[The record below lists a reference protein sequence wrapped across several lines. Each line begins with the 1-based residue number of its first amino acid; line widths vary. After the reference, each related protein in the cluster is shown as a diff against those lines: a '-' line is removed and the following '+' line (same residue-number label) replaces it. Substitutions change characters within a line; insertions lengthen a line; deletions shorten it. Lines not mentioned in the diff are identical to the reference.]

1 MQKIGEII
9 NIANKVFV
17 KNIKK
22 QIKKI
27 KNSQFRD
34 EVKNNLSMAGELLID
49 SIYMFNK
56 KKTIAAISILR
67 NVYEMTLKG
76 IVLDKN
82 EEIFNSYKII
92 KKSGNA
98 DKDNSSK
105 IRKFIG
111 ENFKEYFYVLEN
123 DESFNNIYGNGVL
136 TYLYDKLCS
145 YSHASKIM
153 EELYKIKNDEV
164 IVEQMI
170 CIFLLYAMVIFYM
183 DATSV
188 KLNRTNIS
196 EATCIFYTIIVA
208 YSFYDWTIN
217 KDELNKL
224 QKYNEIIDLSEIKN
238 LIVSNNSRMRTP
250 QTISAIARILENI
263 DYKLIKKEDITRLKI
278 SIKSTYLNKLI
289 SYIDNDSNIIDVATK
304 NKSVYN
310 NLRID
315 LPKEIENEKTKA
327 ITK

>member
-1 MQKIGEII
+1 MQKIEEII

-27 KNSQFRD
+27 KDSQFRD

-82 EEIFNSYKII
+82 EEIFNSYQII
-92 KKSGNA
+92 KKSGKA

-145 YSHASKIM
+145 YSHSSKIM
-153 EELYKIKNDEV
+153 EELYKIKKDEI
-164 IVEQMI
+164 IVNQMI
-170 CIFLLYAMVIFYM
+170 CIFLLYVMVVFFM

-196 EATCIFYTIIVA
+196 DATCIFYTIIVA

-224 QKYNEIIDLSEIKN
+224 QKYNEIIDLSIDLNQDYYQKEKELTSYITGEIQKEIK
-238 LIVSNNSRMRTP
+238 
-250 QTISAIARILENI
+250 Q
-263 DYKLIKKEDITRLKI
+263 DI
-278 SIKSTYLNKLI
+278 SIEENVEFEKYLKKYCGKTN
-289 SYIDNDSNIIDVATK
+289 YQ
-304 NKSVYN
+304 
-310 NLRID
+310 D
-315 LPKEIENEKTKA
+315 LVDLFPKIKF
-327 ITK
+327 

>member
-22 QIKKI
+22 QIKEI

-170 CIFLLYAMVIFYM
+170 CIFLLYSMVIFYM

-208 YSFYDWTIN
+208 YTFYDWTIN

-224 QKYNEIIDLSEIKN
+224 QKYNKIIDLSIDLNQDYYQKEKGLASYITGEIQKEIK
-238 LIVSNNSRMRTP
+238 
-250 QTISAIARILENI
+250 Q
-263 DYKLIKKEDITRLKI
+263 DI
-278 SIKSTYLNKLI
+278 SIEENVGGEKYLEKYCGKTNYQNFI
-289 SYIDNDSNIIDVATK
+289 AFATK
-304 NKSVYN
+304 IKV
-310 NLRID
+310 
-315 LPKEIENEKTKA
+315 
-327 ITK
+327 

>member
-1 MQKIGEII
+1 MQKIEEII

-27 KNSQFRD
+27 KDSQFRD

-82 EEIFNSYKII
+82 EEIFNSYQII
-92 KKSGNA
+92 KKSGKA

-145 YSHASKIM
+145 YSHSSKIM
-153 EELYKIKNDEV
+153 EELYKIKKDEI
-164 IVEQMI
+164 IVNQMI
-170 CIFLLYAMVIFYM
+170 CIFLLYVMVVFFM

-188 KLNRTNIS
+188 KLKQIAIS
-196 EATCIFYTIIVA
+196 ENTCILYTIIMI
-208 YSFYDWTIN
+208 YSIYECTN
-217 KDELNKL
+217 SENNLNELT
-224 QKYNEIIDLSEIKN
+224 KYSNIIDLSIGLNKEYWLK
-238 LIVSNNSRMRTP
+238 
-250 QTISAIARILENI
+250 EK
-263 DYKLIKKEDITRLKI
+263 KLILYVTQQIQNENNNDIVIGENDELGKRLKM
-278 SIKSTYLNKLI
+278 YCGEMNYERLFF
-289 SYIDNDSNIIDVATK
+289 YFQQ
-304 NKSVYN
+304 
-310 NLRID
+310 LR
-315 LPKEIENEKTKA
+315 
-327 ITK
+327 

>member
-22 QIKKI
+22 QIKEI
-27 KNSQFRD
+27 KDSQFRD
-34 EVKNNLSMAGELLID
+34 EVKNNLSMAGELMID
-49 SIYMFNK
+49 RIHMFNK
-56 KKTIAAISILR
+56 KKIIAAISVLR

-76 IVLDKN
+76 IVIDKN
-82 EEIFNSYKII
+82 EEIFNSYQII
-92 KKSGNA
+92 KKSGKL

-105 IRKFIG
+105 VRKFIG

-123 DESFNNIYGNGVL
+123 DESFNNIYGSGVL

-170 CIFLLYAMVIFYM
+170 CIFLLYSMVIFYM

-208 YSFYDWTIN
+208 YTFYDWTIN

-224 QKYNEIIDLSEIKN
+224 QKYNKIIDLSIDLNQDYYQKEKGLASYITGEIQKEIK
-238 LIVSNNSRMRTP
+238 
-250 QTISAIARILENI
+250 Q
-263 DYKLIKKEDITRLKI
+263 DI
-278 SIKSTYLNKLI
+278 SIEENVGVEKYLEKYCGKTNYQNFI
-289 SYIDNDSNIIDVATK
+289 AFATK
-304 NKSVYN
+304 IKV
-310 NLRID
+310 
-315 LPKEIENEKTKA
+315 
-327 ITK
+327 

>member
-9 NIANKVFV
+9 NIANKVFI

-22 QIKKI
+22 QIKEI
-27 KNSQFRD
+27 KDSQFRD
-34 EVKNNLSMAGELLID
+34 EVKNNLSMTGELMID

-56 KKTIAAISILR
+56 KKIIAAISVLR

-76 IVLDKN
+76 IVIDKN
-82 EEIFNSYKII
+82 EELFNSYQII
-92 KKSGNA
+92 KKSGKL

-105 IRKFIG
+105 VRKFIG

-123 DESFNNIYGNGVL
+123 DESFNNIYGSGVL

-170 CIFLLYAMVIFYM
+170 CIFLLYSMVIFYM

-208 YSFYDWTIN
+208 YTFYDWTIN

-224 QKYNEIIDLSEIKN
+224 QKYNKIIDLSIDLNQDYYQKEKGLASYITGEIQKEIK
-238 LIVSNNSRMRTP
+238 
-250 QTISAIARILENI
+250 Q
-263 DYKLIKKEDITRLKI
+263 DI
-278 SIKSTYLNKLI
+278 SIEENVGVEKYLEKYCGKTNYQNFI
-289 SYIDNDSNIIDVATK
+289 AFATK
-304 NKSVYN
+304 IKV
-310 NLRID
+310 
-315 LPKEIENEKTKA
+315 
-327 ITK
+327 

>member
-9 NIANKVFV
+9 NIANKVFI

-22 QIKKI
+22 QIKEI
-27 KNSQFRD
+27 KDSQFRD
-34 EVKNNLSMAGELLID
+34 EVKNNLSMAGELMID

-56 KKTIAAISILR
+56 KKIIAAISVLR

-76 IVLDKN
+76 IVIDKN
-82 EEIFNSYKII
+82 EELFNSYQII
-92 KKSGNA
+92 KKSGKL

-105 IRKFIG
+105 VRKFIG

-123 DESFNNIYGNGVL
+123 DESFNNIYGSGVL

-170 CIFLLYAMVIFYM
+170 CIFLLYSMVIFYM

-196 EATCIFYTIIVA
+196 EATCIFYTIVVA
-208 YSFYDWTIN
+208 YNFYDWTIN
-217 KDELNKL
+217 KNELNKL
-224 QKYNEIIDLSEIKN
+224 QKYNKIIDLSIDLNQDYYQKEKGLASYITGEIQKEIK
-238 LIVSNNSRMRTP
+238 
-250 QTISAIARILENI
+250 Q
-263 DYKLIKKEDITRLKI
+263 DI
-278 SIKSTYLNKLI
+278 SIEENVGVEKYLEKYCGKTNYQNFI
-289 SYIDNDSNIIDVATK
+289 AFATK
-304 NKSVYN
+304 IKV
-310 NLRID
+310 
-315 LPKEIENEKTKA
+315 
-327 ITK
+327 

>member
-22 QIKKI
+22 QIKEI
-27 KNSQFRD
+27 KDSQFRD
-34 EVKNNLSMAGELLID
+34 EVKNNLSMAGELMID

-56 KKTIAAISILR
+56 KKIIAAISVLR

-76 IVLDKN
+76 IVIDKN
-82 EEIFNSYKII
+82 EEIFNSYQII
-92 KKSGNA
+92 KKSGKL

-105 IRKFIG
+105 VRKFIG

-123 DESFNNIYGNGVL
+123 DESFNNIYGSGVL

-145 YSHASKIM
+145 YSRASKIM

-170 CIFLLYAMVIFYM
+170 CIFLLYSMVIFYM

-208 YSFYDWTIN
+208 YTFYDWTIN

-224 QKYNEIIDLSEIKN
+224 QKYNKIIDLSIDLNQDYYQKEKGLASYITGEIQKEIK
-238 LIVSNNSRMRTP
+238 
-250 QTISAIARILENI
+250 Q
-263 DYKLIKKEDITRLKI
+263 DI
-278 SIKSTYLNKLI
+278 SIEENVGGEKYLEKYCGKTNYQNFI
-289 SYIDNDSNIIDVATK
+289 AFATK
-304 NKSVYN
+304 IKV
-310 NLRID
+310 
-315 LPKEIENEKTKA
+315 
-327 ITK
+327 

>member
-1 MQKIGEII
+1 MQKIEEII

-27 KNSQFRD
+27 KDSQFRD

-82 EEIFNSYKII
+82 EEIFNSYQII
-92 KKSGNA
+92 KKSGKA

-145 YSHASKIM
+145 YSHSSKIM
-153 EELYKIKNDEV
+153 EELYKIKKDEI
-164 IVEQMI
+164 IVNQMI
-170 CIFLLYAMVIFYM
+170 CIFLLYVMVVFFM

-224 QKYNEIIDLSEIKN
+224 QKYNEIIDLSIDLNQDYYQKEKELTSYITGEIQKEIK
-238 LIVSNNSRMRTP
+238 
-250 QTISAIARILENI
+250 Q
-263 DYKLIKKEDITRLKI
+263 DI
-278 SIKSTYLNKLI
+278 SIEENVEFEKYLKKYCGKTN
-289 SYIDNDSNIIDVATK
+289 YQ
-304 NKSVYN
+304 
-310 NLRID
+310 D
-315 LPKEIENEKTKA
+315 LVDLFPKIKF
-327 ITK
+327 

>member
-56 KKTIAAISILR
+56 KKTIAEISILR

-98 DKDNSSK
+98 DKDNASK

-170 CIFLLYAMVIFYM
+170 CIFLLYSMVIFYM
-183 DATSV
+183 YATSV
-188 KLNRTNIS
+188 KLNRTNRS

-208 YSFYDWTIN
+208 YNFYDWTIN
-217 KDELNKL
+217 KDELNK
-224 QKYNEIIDLSEIKN
+224 
-238 LIVSNNSRMRTP
+238 
-250 QTISAIARILENI
+250 
-263 DYKLIKKEDITRLKI
+263 YK
-278 SIKSTYLNKLI
+278 
-289 SYIDNDSNIIDVATK
+289 NIIK
-304 NKSVYN
+304 
-310 NLRID
+310 
-315 LPKEIENEKTKA
+315 
-327 ITK
+327 

>member
-9 NIANKVFV
+9 NIANKVFI

-22 QIKKI
+22 QIKEI
-27 KNSQFRD
+27 KDSQFRD
-34 EVKNNLSMAGELLID
+34 EVKNNLSMAGELMID
-49 SIYMFNK
+49 SMYMFNK
-56 KKTIAAISILR
+56 KKIIAAISVLR

-76 IVLDKN
+76 IVIDKN
-82 EEIFNSYKII
+82 EELFNSYQII
-92 KKSGNA
+92 KKSGKL

-105 IRKFIG
+105 VRKFIG

-123 DESFNNIYGNGVL
+123 DESFNNIYGSGVL

-170 CIFLLYAMVIFYM
+170 CIFLLYSMVIFYM

-208 YSFYDWTIN
+208 YTFYDWTIN

-224 QKYNEIIDLSEIKN
+224 QKYNKIIDLSIDLNQDYYQKEKGLASYITGEIQKEIK
-238 LIVSNNSRMRTP
+238 
-250 QTISAIARILENI
+250 Q
-263 DYKLIKKEDITRLKI
+263 DI
-278 SIKSTYLNKLI
+278 SIEENVGVEKYLEKYCGKTNYQNFI
-289 SYIDNDSNIIDVATK
+289 AFATK
-304 NKSVYN
+304 IKV
-310 NLRID
+310 
-315 LPKEIENEKTKA
+315 
-327 ITK
+327 

>member
-22 QIKKI
+22 QIKEI

-92 KKSGNA
+92 QKSGTA

-170 CIFLLYAMVIFYM
+170 CIFLLYSMVIFYM

-208 YSFYDWTIN
+208 YTFYDWTIN

-224 QKYNEIIDLSEIKN
+224 QKYNKIIDLSIDLNQDYYQKEKGLASYITGEIQKEIK
-238 LIVSNNSRMRTP
+238 
-250 QTISAIARILENI
+250 Q
-263 DYKLIKKEDITRLKI
+263 DI
-278 SIKSTYLNKLI
+278 SIEENVGGEKYLEKYCGKTNYQNFI
-289 SYIDNDSNIIDVATK
+289 AFATK
-304 NKSVYN
+304 IKV
-310 NLRID
+310 
-315 LPKEIENEKTKA
+315 
-327 ITK
+327 

>member
-27 KNSQFRD
+27 KDSQFRD

-82 EEIFNSYKII
+82 EEIFNSYQII
-92 KKSGNA
+92 KKSGKA

-145 YSHASKIM
+145 YSHSSKIM
-153 EELYKIKNDEV
+153 EELYKIKKDEI
-164 IVEQMI
+164 IVNQMI
-170 CIFLLYAMVIFYM
+170 CIFLLYVMVVFFM

-196 EATCIFYTIIVA
+196 DATCIFYTIIVA

-224 QKYNEIIDLSEIKN
+224 QKYNEIIDLSIDLNQDYYQKEKELTSYITGEIQKEIK
-238 LIVSNNSRMRTP
+238 
-250 QTISAIARILENI
+250 Q
-263 DYKLIKKEDITRLKI
+263 DI
-278 SIKSTYLNKLI
+278 SIEENVEFEKYLKKYCGKTN
-289 SYIDNDSNIIDVATK
+289 YQ
-304 NKSVYN
+304 
-310 NLRID
+310 D
-315 LPKEIENEKTKA
+315 LVDLFPKIKF
-327 ITK
+327 

>member
-56 KKTIAAISILR
+56 KKTIAEISILR

-98 DKDNSSK
+98 DKDYASK

-170 CIFLLYAMVIFYM
+170 CIFLLYSMVIFYM
-183 DATSV
+183 YAISV

-208 YSFYDWTIN
+208 YNFYDWTIN
-217 KDELNKL
+217 KDELNK
-224 QKYNEIIDLSEIKN
+224 
-238 LIVSNNSRMRTP
+238 
-250 QTISAIARILENI
+250 
-263 DYKLIKKEDITRLKI
+263 YK
-278 SIKSTYLNKLI
+278 
-289 SYIDNDSNIIDVATK
+289 NIIK
-304 NKSVYN
+304 
-310 NLRID
+310 
-315 LPKEIENEKTKA
+315 
-327 ITK
+327 

>member
-22 QIKKI
+22 QIKEI
-27 KNSQFRD
+27 KDSQFRD
-34 EVKNNLSMAGELLID
+34 EVKNNLSMAGELMID

-56 KKTIAAISILR
+56 KKIIAAISVLR

-76 IVLDKN
+76 IVIDKN
-82 EEIFNSYKII
+82 EEIFNSYQII
-92 KKSGNA
+92 KKSGKL

-105 IRKFIG
+105 VRKFIG

-123 DESFNNIYGNGVL
+123 DESFNNIYGSGVL

-170 CIFLLYAMVIFYM
+170 CIFLLYSMVIFYM

-208 YSFYDWTIN
+208 YTFYDWTIN

-224 QKYNEIIDLSEIKN
+224 QKYNEIIDLSIDLNQDYYQKEKGLASYITGEIQKEIK
-238 LIVSNNSRMRTP
+238 
-250 QTISAIARILENI
+250 Q
-263 DYKLIKKEDITRLKI
+263 DI
-278 SIKSTYLNKLI
+278 SIEENVGGEKYLEKYCGKTNYQNFI
-289 SYIDNDSNIIDVATK
+289 AFATK
-304 NKSVYN
+304 IKV
-310 NLRID
+310 
-315 LPKEIENEKTKA
+315 
-327 ITK
+327 

>member
-22 QIKKI
+22 QIKEI
-27 KNSQFRD
+27 KDSQFRD
-34 EVKNNLSMAGELLID
+34 EVKNNLSMAGELMID

-56 KKTIAAISILR
+56 KKIIAAISVFQ

-76 IVLDKN
+76 IVIDKN
-82 EEIFNSYKII
+82 EEIFNSYQII
-92 KKSGNA
+92 KKSGKL

-105 IRKFIG
+105 VRKFIG

-123 DESFNNIYGNGVL
+123 DESFNNIYGSGVL

-170 CIFLLYAMVIFYM
+170 CIFLLYSMVIFYM

-208 YSFYDWTIN
+208 YTFYDWTIN

-224 QKYNEIIDLSEIKN
+224 QKYNKIIDFSIDLNQDYYNKEKKLTNHITQEIQKELQKEIKKKIGIN
-238 LIVSNNSRMRTP
+238 ENKNYN
-250 QTISAIARILENI
+250 QYLERYCGKTN
-263 DYKLIKKEDITRLKI
+263 YKKFLLLNTKI
-278 SIKSTYLNKLI
+278 
-289 SYIDNDSNIIDVATK
+289 
-304 NKSVYN
+304 
-310 NLRID
+310 
-315 LPKEIENEKTKA
+315 
-327 ITK
+327 

>member
-27 KNSQFRD
+27 KDSQFRD
-34 EVKNNLSMAGELLID
+34 EVKNNLSMAGELMID

-56 KKTIAAISILR
+56 KKIIAAISVLR

-76 IVLDKN
+76 IVIDKN
-82 EEIFNSYKII
+82 EEIFNSYQII
-92 KKSGNA
+92 KKSGKL

-105 IRKFIG
+105 VRKFIG

-170 CIFLLYAMVIFYM
+170 CIFLLYAMVILYM

-224 QKYNEIIDLSEIKN
+224 QKYNEIIDLSIDLNQDYYQKEKEITTYITGEIQKEIK
-238 LIVSNNSRMRTP
+238 
-250 QTISAIARILENI
+250 Q
-263 DYKLIKKEDITRLKI
+263 DI
-278 SIKSTYLNKLI
+278 SIEEKVEFEKYFKKYCGKTNYQYL
-289 SYIDNDSNIIDVATK
+289 V
-304 NKSVYN
+304 
-310 NLRID
+310 D
-315 LPKEIENEKTKA
+315 LFPKIKF
-327 ITK
+327 

>member
-1 MQKIGEII
+1 MQKIEERI
-9 NIANKVFV
+9 NVANKVFV

-27 KNSQFRD
+27 KDSQYRD
-34 EVKNNLSMAGELLID
+34 EVKNNLSMAGELMID

-56 KKTIAAISILR
+56 KKIIAAISVLR

-76 IVLDKN
+76 IVIDKN
-82 EEIFNSYKII
+82 EEIFNSYQII
-92 KKSGNA
+92 KKSGKL

-105 IRKFIG
+105 VRKFIG

-123 DESFNNIYGNGVL
+123 DKSFNNIYGSGVL

-208 YSFYDWTIN
+208 YTFYDWTIN

-224 QKYNEIIDLSEIKN
+224 QKYNKIIDLSIDLNQDYYQKEKELTSYITGEIQKEIK
-238 LIVSNNSRMRTP
+238 
-250 QTISAIARILENI
+250 Q
-263 DYKLIKKEDITRLKI
+263 DI
-278 SIKSTYLNKLI
+278 SIEENVGFEKYLEKYCGKTNYQNFI
-289 SYIDNDSNIIDVATK
+289 AFA
-304 NKSVYN
+304 
-310 NLRID
+310 
-315 LPKEIENEKTKA
+315 PKIKV
-327 ITK
+327 

>member
-1 MQKIGEII
+1 MQKIEERI
-9 NIANKVFV
+9 NVANKVFV

-22 QIKKI
+22 QIKEI
-27 KNSQFRD
+27 KDSQFRD
-34 EVKNNLSMAGELLID
+34 EVKSNLSMAGELLID

-56 KKTIAAISILR
+56 KKIIAAISVLR

-76 IVLDKN
+76 IVIDKN
-82 EEIFNSYKII
+82 EEIFNSYQII
-92 KKSGNA
+92 KKSGKL

-105 IRKFIG
+105 VRKFIG

-123 DESFNNIYGNGVL
+123 DESFNNIYGSGVL

-208 YSFYDWTIN
+208 YTFYDWTIN

-224 QKYNEIIDLSEIKN
+224 QKYNKIIDLS
-238 LIVSNNSRMRTP
+238 
-250 QTISAIARILENI
+250 I
-263 DYKLIKKEDITRLKI
+263 DLNQDYYQKEKELTSYITGEMQKEMKQDI
-278 SIKSTYLNKLI
+278 SIEENAEFEKYLKKYCGKTNYQNLVALI
-289 SYIDNDSNIIDVATK
+289 
-304 NKSVYN
+304 
-310 NLRID
+310 
-315 LPKEIENEKTKA
+315 PKIKF
-327 ITK
+327 

>member
-22 QIKKI
+22 QIKEI

-123 DESFNNIYGNGVL
+123 DESFNKIYGNGVL

-170 CIFLLYAMVIFYM
+170 CIFLLYSMVIFYM

-208 YSFYDWTIN
+208 YTFYDWTIN

-224 QKYNEIIDLSEIKN
+224 QKYNKIIDLSIDLNQDYYQKEKGLASYITGEIQKEIK
-238 LIVSNNSRMRTP
+238 
-250 QTISAIARILENI
+250 Q
-263 DYKLIKKEDITRLKI
+263 DI
-278 SIKSTYLNKLI
+278 SIEENVGGEKYLEKYCGKTNYQNFI
-289 SYIDNDSNIIDVATK
+289 AFATK
-304 NKSVYN
+304 IKV
-310 NLRID
+310 
-315 LPKEIENEKTKA
+315 
-327 ITK
+327 

>member
-22 QIKKI
+22 QIKEI
-27 KNSQFRD
+27 KDSQFRD
-34 EVKNNLSMAGELLID
+34 EVKNNLSMAGELMID

-56 KKTIAAISILR
+56 KKIIAAISVLR

-76 IVLDKN
+76 IVIDKN
-82 EEIFNSYKII
+82 EEIFNSYQII
-92 KKSGNA
+92 KKSGKL

-105 IRKFIG
+105 VRKFIG

-123 DESFNNIYGNGVL
+123 DESFNNIYGSGVL

-170 CIFLLYAMVIFYM
+170 CIFLLYSMVIFYM

-208 YSFYDWTIN
+208 YTFYDWTIN

-224 QKYNEIIDLSEIKN
+224 QKYNKIIDFSIDLNQDYYNKEKKLTNHITQEIQKELQKEIKKKIGIN
-238 LIVSNNSRMRTP
+238 ENKNYN
-250 QTISAIARILENI
+250 QYLERYCGKTN
-263 DYKLIKKEDITRLKI
+263 YKKFLLLNTKI
-278 SIKSTYLNKLI
+278 
-289 SYIDNDSNIIDVATK
+289 
-304 NKSVYN
+304 
-310 NLRID
+310 
-315 LPKEIENEKTKA
+315 
-327 ITK
+327 

>member
-1 MQKIGEII
+1 MQKIEEII

-27 KNSQFRD
+27 KYSQFRD

-82 EEIFNSYKII
+82 EEIFNSYQII
-92 KKSGNA
+92 KKSGKA

-145 YSHASKIM
+145 YSHSSKIM
-153 EELYKIKNDEV
+153 EELYKIKKDEI
-164 IVEQMI
+164 IVNQMI
-170 CIFLLYAMVIFYM
+170 CIFLLYSMVIFYM

-208 YSFYDWTIN
+208 YTFYDWTIN

-224 QKYNEIIDLSEIKN
+224 QKYNKIIDLS
-238 LIVSNNSRMRTP
+238 
-250 QTISAIARILENI
+250 I
-263 DYKLIKKEDITRLKI
+263 DLNQDYYQKEKELTSYITGEMQKEMKQDI
-278 SIKSTYLNKLI
+278 SIEENAEFEKYLKKYCGKTNYQNFI
-289 SYIDNDSNIIDVATK
+289 AFATK
-304 NKSVYN
+304 IKV
-310 NLRID
+310 
-315 LPKEIENEKTKA
+315 
-327 ITK
+327 

>member
-22 QIKKI
+22 QIKEI
-27 KNSQFRD
+27 KDSQFRD
-34 EVKNNLSMAGELLID
+34 EIKNNLSMAGELMID

-56 KKTIAAISILR
+56 KKIIAAISVLR

-76 IVLDKN
+76 IVIDKN
-82 EEIFNSYKII
+82 EEIFNSYQII
-92 KKSGNA
+92 KKSGKL

-105 IRKFIG
+105 VRKFIG

-123 DESFNNIYGNGVL
+123 DESFNNIYGSGVL

-170 CIFLLYAMVIFYM
+170 CIFLLYSMVIFYM

-208 YSFYDWTIN
+208 YTFYDWTIN

-224 QKYNEIIDLSEIKN
+224 QKYNKIIDLSIDLNQDYYQKEKGLASYITGEIQKEIK
-238 LIVSNNSRMRTP
+238 
-250 QTISAIARILENI
+250 Q
-263 DYKLIKKEDITRLKI
+263 DI
-278 SIKSTYLNKLI
+278 SIEENVCVEKYLEKYCGKTNYQNFI
-289 SYIDNDSNIIDVATK
+289 AFATK
-304 NKSVYN
+304 IKV
-310 NLRID
+310 
-315 LPKEIENEKTKA
+315 
-327 ITK
+327 

>member
-22 QIKKI
+22 QIKEI

-82 EEIFNSYKII
+82 EEIFNSYQII
-92 KKSGNA
+92 KKSEKS

-145 YSHASKIM
+145 YSHSSKIM
-153 EELYKIKNDEV
+153 EEFYKIKKDEI
-164 IVEQMI
+164 IVNQMI
-170 CIFLLYAMVIFYM
+170 CIFLLYVMVVFFM
-183 DATSV
+183 DATSI
-188 KLNRTNIS
+188 KLKQIAIS
-196 EATCIFYTIIVA
+196 ENTCILYTIIMI
-208 YSFYDWTIN
+208 YSIYECIN
-217 KDELNKL
+217 SENNLNELT
-224 QKYNEIIDLSEIKN
+224 KYSNIIDLSIGLNKEYWLK
-238 LIVSNNSRMRTP
+238 
-250 QTISAIARILENI
+250 EK
-263 DYKLIKKEDITRLKI
+263 KLILYVTQQIQNENNNDIVIDENDELGKRLKMYCGEMNYERLFFI
-278 SIKSTYLNKLI
+278 F
-289 SYIDNDSNIIDVATK
+289 
-304 NKSVYN
+304 N
-310 NLRID
+310 N
-315 LPKEIENEKTKA
+315 
-327 ITK
+327 

>member
-1 MQKIGEII
+1 MQKIEEII

-22 QIKKI
+22 QIKEI

-56 KKTIAAISILR
+56 KKTIAAISIL
-67 NVYEMTLKG
+67 
-76 IVLDKN
+76 
-82 EEIFNSYKII
+82 
-92 KKSGNA
+92 
-98 DKDNSSK
+98 
-105 IRKFIG
+105 KFIG

-224 QKYNEIIDLSEIKN
+224 QKYNEIIDLSIYLNQDYYQKEKELTAYITGEI
-238 LIVSNNSRMRTP
+238 
-250 QTISAIARILENI
+250 Q
-263 DYKLIKKEDITRLKI
+263 KETKQDI
-278 SIKSTYLNKLI
+278 SIEENVEFEKYFKKYCGKTNYQ
-289 SYIDNDSNIIDVATK
+289 
-304 NKSVYN
+304 
-310 NLRID
+310 NLVD
-315 LPKEIENEKTKA
+315 LFPKIKF
-327 ITK
+327 

>member
-1 MQKIGEII
+1 MKKIGEII

-22 QIKKI
+22 QIKET

-164 IVEQMI
+164 IVEKMI
-170 CIFLLYAMVIFYM
+170 CIFLLYSMVIFYM

-208 YSFYDWTIN
+208 YTFYDWTIN

-224 QKYNEIIDLSEIKN
+224 QKYNKIIDLSIDLNQDYYKKEKGLASYITGEIQKEIK
-238 LIVSNNSRMRTP
+238 
-250 QTISAIARILENI
+250 Q
-263 DYKLIKKEDITRLKI
+263 DI
-278 SIKSTYLNKLI
+278 SIEENVGVEKYLEKYCGKTNYQNFI
-289 SYIDNDSNIIDVATK
+289 AFATK
-304 NKSVYN
+304 IKV
-310 NLRID
+310 
-315 LPKEIENEKTKA
+315 
-327 ITK
+327 